1 MSSVMASETTWMFS
15 FPSSVWDFGTG
26 VLHGNRQRKS
36 RRDVLT
42 LLYLTTFKDKP
53 GGHGKV
59 TTGIPSIASIKGA
72 TATKAKS
79 VLLTEKGG
87 KRSQVLFEKHFMK

>member
-1 MSSVMASETTWMFS
+1 MFS

-59 TTGIPSIASIKGA
+59 TTGISSIASIKGGYISDP
-72 TATKAKS
+72 ATKAKS